1 MVFLQAI
8 LLMTVLF
15 LLGGFSTIIAKKF
28 QQCTSE
34 TITDFAWY
42 NVVNAIIA
50 CVYFGVSSGF
60 SFHLNKVTFIFSICY
75 AACVCCALVVGV
87 CILSRVHIS
96 TSSILSSSG
105 SIIVS
110 SVFGILY
117 FGEKLTLSLT
127 FAMIMM
133 LIAAVLPLRFAS
145 KSKQSHKKGMVLTV
159 IICVLSFLN
168 GGIVNIITKLY
179 AVNPNVCDT
188 LSFFFFTNVILLV
201 CGVSVLGFLMIK
213 NKIHIKK
220 IVSTFSVKQ
229 LLFVASSTAISNIS
243 SVLTVMILAIF
254 DVSLYT
260 IIMSSL
266 GIIRSAVLSLCFK
279 ERLKVRDW
287 ISVAL
292 SVGAIIILNI

>member
-1 MVFLQAI
+1 
-8 LLMTVLF
+8 MTTLF
-15 LLGGFSTIIAKKF
+15 LLGGFSTVIAKKF

-34 TITDFAWY
+34 TLTDFAWY
-42 NVVNAIIA
+42 NVVNSVIA
-50 CVYFGVSSGF
+50 CIYFGVSSGF
-60 SFHLNKVTFIFSICY
+60 SFHLNMTTFIFSLCY
-75 AACVCCALVVGV
+75 AACACCALVVGV

-96 TSSILSSSG
+96 TSTILASSG

-117 FGEKLTLSLT
+117 FGEKLTVSLT
-127 FAMIMM
+127 LAMIMM
-133 LIAAVLPLRFAS
+133 LIAAILPLRFAS
-145 KSKQSHKKGMVLTV
+145 ESKQTPKKGIILTV

-168 GGIVNIITKLY
+168 GGIVNIVTKLY

-201 CGVSVLGFLMIK
+201 CGITVLGFLMIK
-213 NKIHIKK
+213 NKVHIKR
-220 IVSTFSVKQ
+220 IVRTFSVKQ
-229 LLFVASSTAISNIS
+229 LLFVASNTAVSNIS

-279 ERLKVRDW
+279 ERLKLRDW

-292 SVGAIIILNI
+292 SVGAIIILNV